1 MAALHRDLKSHHPTQ
16 SMEAH
21 MVLLQI
27 CTQMKYVMARSEC
40 GEKISQAANI
50 TIR

>member
-1 MAALHRDLKSHHPTQ
+1 MADSHRDLKSHHPTQ

-27 CTQMKYVMARSEC
+27 HVQNNKWNTLWPDQNV
-40 GEKISQAANI
+40 EKIFQQISQ
-50 TIR
+50 